1 LPAKIFEK
9 FSIDLSKSLTLL
21 RLLISGCRT
30 MVVVTR
36 EEVAMRCIVL
46 IYDDFDEGRFFDR
59 FEGACEPQ
67 SPASASA
74 VSSASAA
81 ERRTC
86 RSRASRLEI
95 TRLCSIARRPLVRW
109 FAAPILGVPS
119 VYGGYS
125 TMLNF
130 VHGMGVAPSLWLHL
144 LAVVAGVASG
154 LAVIAR
160 LRT

>member
-1 LPAKIFEK
+1 
-9 FSIDLSKSLTLL
+9 
-21 RLLISGCRT
+21 
-30 MVVVTR
+30 
-36 EEVAMRCIVL
+36 MRYIVL
-46 IYDDFDEGRFFDR
+46 IYNDSDEGFVDR
-59 FEGACEPQ
+59 FEDA
-67 SPASASA
+67 SRNLAPARAVGSALRPSA
-74 VSSASAA
+74 WVSA
-81 ERRTC
+81 
-86 RSRASRLEI
+86 RASRLEI
-95 TRLCSIARRPLVRW
+95 SRLCSIARRPLIRW

-130 VHGMGVAPSLWLHL
+130 WHGMGVSPSLWLHL